1 MCEGDFLI
9 FWPLGDFGDNKENY
23 ELGEMLG
30 VDETVEDREE
40 VEVETVPVE
49 VEVPVYILNPCK
61 FMSSKFC

>member
-1 MCEGDFLI
+1 MCEGDLLI

-23 ELGEMLG
+23 ELSEMLG

-49 VEVPVYILNPCK
+49 VEVPVK
-61 FMSSKFC
+61 DVS

>member
-1 MCEGDFLI
+1 MI

-23 ELGEMLG
+23 ELSEMLG

-49 VEVPVYILNPCK
+49 VEVPVKDVSWKIFSVFLI
-61 FMSSKFC
+61 